1 MKKTKLRFYREE
13 LGKKQLDFAR
23 LLRISPQFYN
33 AKENGKYNFRDDE
46 KIIIKKEIEKQFP
59 NITLEELFF

>member
-46 KIIIKKEIEKQFP
+46 KIIIKKR
-59 NITLEELFF
+59 N